1 MEWTDDIDWSAL
13 IQSMASKVKFFSIVA
28 QNARVYPLSMRPG
41 GGNENDEFDLNE
53 RQFLAARAAA
63 DTGCHVLAA
72 FPDAAPKE
80 QKWVRE
86 KLICYMAYDENERH
100 PKQHGPNRPFF
111 AGVGVF
117 HQLKNLRNAA
127 CFGGSLP
134 PWGGRVVSDITLF
147 SVVGASIE
155 DVQVKDFWSDW
166 RVARLERMVY
176 RLPTAEAPTHWI
188 LGTMAY
194 FQCMSFIRIAAAS
207 RSELL
212 GRKIRMQMLWFSLL
226 VLDSW
231 TTHHETKKN
240 TVTSCVAMLLVL
252 KHGGAQRPWPDC
264 QMLCQCKWVGR

>member
-1 MEWTDDIDWSAL
+1 
-13 IQSMASKVKFFSIVA
+13 
-28 QNARVYPLSMRPG
+28 MRPG
-41 GGNENDEFDLNE
+41 GGDENDEYDLNE

-63 DTGCHVLAA
+63 GTECHVLAA
-72 FPDAAPKE
+72 FPDAATKE
-80 QKWVRE
+80 QKWVKE
-86 KLICYMAYDENERH
+86 KLIFYMTYDEDQRH
-100 PKQHGPNRPFF
+100 PSQHGPNRPFF

-117 HQLKNLRNAA
+117 HQLKSLRNAVV
-127 CFGGSLP
+127 FGGSVP
-134 PWGGRVVSDITLF
+134 PYGGQVVTDITLF
-147 SVVGASIE
+147 RLIGACIE

-176 RLPTAEAPTHWI
+176 RLPEAQAPPHWI

-212 GRKIRMQMLWFSLL
+212 HRKIRMQMLWFSLL
-226 VLDSW
+226 VLHSW
-231 TTHHETKKN
+231 NMHHETKKN

-252 KHGGAQRPWPDC
+252 KHGGACRPWPDC

>member
-86 KLICYMAYDENERH
+86 KLICYMAYDEVQRH
-100 PKQHGPNRPFF
+100 PRQHGPNRPFF

-117 HQLKNLRNAA
+117 HQLKSLRNAVV
-127 CFGGSLP
+127 FGGSVP
-134 PWGGRVVSDITLF
+134 PYGGQVV
-147 SVVGASIE
+147 
-155 DVQVKDFWSDW
+155 
-166 RVARLERMVY
+166 RARCCCLRGCAT
-176 RLPTAEAPTHWI
+176 R
-188 LGTMAY
+188 
-194 FQCMSFIRIAAAS
+194 R
-207 RSELL
+207 
-212 GRKIRMQMLWFSLL
+212 
-226 VLDSW
+226 
-231 TTHHETKKN
+231 
-240 TVTSCVAMLLVL
+240 
-252 KHGGAQRPWPDC
+252 
-264 QMLCQCKWVGR
+264 